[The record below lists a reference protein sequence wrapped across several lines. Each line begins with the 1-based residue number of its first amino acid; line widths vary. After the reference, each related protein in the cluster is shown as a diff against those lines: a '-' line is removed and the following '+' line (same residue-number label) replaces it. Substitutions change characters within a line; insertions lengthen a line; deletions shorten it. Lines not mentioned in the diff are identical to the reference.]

1 MQIRRKRK
9 IECRVSNT
17 ELLILKKKAKQA
29 GITLSEYI
37 RGVSLNY
44 QLAYKF
50 TEEEIRSYKELT
62 NLKSNFQRISNY
74 MKYKATDE
82 LRTAILEATKLVDL
96 HLKKFHS

>member
-17 ELLILKKKAKQA
+17 ELLILKKKAERA

-37 RGVSLNY
+37 RGTALNY
-44 QLAYKF
+44 ELAYKLS
-50 TEEEIRSYKELT
+50 EDEIKSYKLLT
-62 NLKSNFQRISNY
+62 ELKSNFQRIANY

-82 LRTAILEATKLVDL
+82 LRTAIMETIQLVNK
-96 HLKKFHS
+96 HLKKF

>member
-17 ELLILKKKAKQA
+17 ELLILKKKAERA

-37 RGVSLNY
+37 RGTALNY
-44 QLAYKF
+44 ELAYKLS
-50 TEEEIRSYKELT
+50 EDEIKSYKLVTE
-62 NLKSNFQRISNY
+62 LKSNFQRIANY

-82 LRTAILEATKLVDL
+82 LRTAIMETIQLVNK
-96 HLKKFHS
+96 HLKKF

>member
-17 ELLILKKKAKQA
+17 ELLILKKKAERA

-37 RGVSLNY
+37 RGTALNY
-44 QLAYKF
+44 ELAYKLS
-50 TEEEIRSYKELT
+50 EDEIKSYKLLT
-62 NLKSNFQRISNY
+62 ELKSNFQRIANY

-82 LRTAILEATKLVDL
+82 LRTAITETIQLVNK
-96 HLKKFHS
+96 HLKKF